1 MRNNKIWILILITS
15 GFYFLLD
22 LLLHDAFLYII
33 GGVLGTLL
41 KSFDKQVNLVLL
53 VLLWLVLLA
62 ASIVAFYKISNK
74 SLKYFMLVVV
84 AILLH
89 EGDFILY
96 GLLPYNI
103 VDAKSRYLTIGIMV
117 LTKAIILSLIIYFD
131 RKQRTLIAKRLSQK
145 GSLFC

>member
-1 MRNNKIWILILITS
+1 
-15 GFYFLLD
+15 
-22 LLLHDAFLYII
+22 LHDAFLYII

-62 ASIVAFYKISNK
+62 ASIFAFYKISNK
-74 SLKYFMLVVV
+74 FLKYFFTLVVV

-96 GLLPYNI
+96 DLLPYNI